1 MLAVLKELIEQLRAG
16 VDLTPSE
23 VRAAANFLA
32 DLDRPDEEKAEFLA
46 ALRDKGESGEEVG
59 YFAEAFLSLAITP
72 TVNLGGKPSI
82 DICGT
87 GGDRLE
93 LINVSTTAMF
103 IVAAGGAAVVK
114 HGNRAITSRSGGGDV
129 LEKLGIPITNSPEKM
144 MAALEQIGIGFLF
157 APLFHPSFA
166 AVANARK
173 KLAEQGIATVFNL
186 LGPLL
191 NPLRPEYQLIGVF
204 SPTILE
210 KYALALARLGRK
222 RAWVVHGGV
231 PNGSGMDEI
240 STVGETEVHEVK
252 DASFNYF
259 HLFPDQLGFRI
270 PSLHELRG
278 GDAEQNAN
286 TLTAILSGTERGAKR
301 DFVLINAAAGL
312 VVAGLAPRMEKGL
325 QLAAQLVDSGQ
336 AVAKLRE
343 FQAFFR

>member
-1 MLAVLKELIEQLRAG
+1 MKELIEQLRAG

-23 VRAAANFLA
+23 VWFAASFLA
-32 DLDRPDEEKAEFLA
+32 DRESSDEEKTEFLA
-46 ALRDKGESGEEVG
+46 ALRDKGESGDEVG
-59 YFAEAFLSLAITP
+59 YFAEAFLNLAVKP
-72 TVNLGGKPSI
+72 AADLAGKPSI
-82 DICGT
+82 DLCGT

-114 HGNRAITSRSGGGDV
+114 HGNRAITSRSGAADV
-129 LEKLGIPITNSPEKM
+129 LEKLGIPVKTLPEKM
-144 MAALEQIGIGFLF
+144 IAALEQTGIGFLF
-157 APLFHPSFA
+157 APLFHPAFA
-166 AVANARK
+166 AVANTRK

-191 NPLRPEYQLIGVF
+191 NPLRPDYQLTGVF

-210 KYALALARLGRK
+210 KYALAFARLGRK
-222 RAWVVHGGV
+222 RAWVVHGQV

-240 STVGETEVHEVK
+240 STLGETAVHEVK
-252 DASFNYF
+252 DSSFNYF
-259 HLFPDQLGFRI
+259 HLFPDQLGLRT

-286 TLTAILSGTERGAKR
+286 ILTAILSGTERGAKR
-301 DFVLINAAAGL
+301 DIVLINAAAGL
-312 VVAGLAPRMEKGL
+312 VIAGLAARMEKGL

-336 AVAKLRE
+336 ALAKLRE